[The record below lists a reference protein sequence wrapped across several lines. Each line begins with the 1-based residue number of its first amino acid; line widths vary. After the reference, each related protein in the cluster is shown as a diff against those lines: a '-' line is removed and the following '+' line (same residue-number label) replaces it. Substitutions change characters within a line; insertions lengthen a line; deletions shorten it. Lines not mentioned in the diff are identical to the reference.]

1 MFLRINE
8 VEHLLCIHWLFG
20 YVFAKYLF
28 KLLAHFFV
36 GSFVIFLLICS
47 INQCLYILGVSLL
60 LNGCIRSTS
69 PFPYSLPSMLL
80 VICFDKEYL
89 VLL

>member
-1 MFLRINE
+1 MKLSTLYVFIGYLDMFLQSI
-8 VEHLLCIHWLFG
+8 
-20 YVFAKYLF
+20 YLSC
-28 KLLAHFFV
+28 LPIFFV

-60 LNGCIRSTS
+60 LNGCIIS
-69 PFPYSLPSMLL
+69 PYTFPYSLPSMLL